1 MRLGGAV
8 TIPTGRC
15 PSDAGHGQ
23 LGLHSKEERAGAGPW
38 AHPCLVPYWSEIPA
52 IQCLSDRTLPRTLSF
67 IPILISLAFVKHL
80 LWNKPSSQH

>member
-1 MRLGGAV
+1 M
-8 TIPTGRC
+8 PTGRC
-15 PSDAGHGQ
+15 PSDTGHGQ

-52 IQCLSDRTLPRTLSF
+52 IQCLPDRTLPRTLSF